1 MTRFPRIAWRIYL
14 TGAAVAA
21 LTFTFTDTFFKNE
34 TQWDDA
40 FAGAFVALLVVG
52 FMYQRELN
60 KKEIEKQRFQA
71 FRATMTTVQDIV
83 GNFLNSIQLV
93 RMECDGVLPEQ
104 SIELFDHLIAEA
116 SAHLK
121 ALAELDHVH
130 EKPMA
135 IGAGIAYPLPQLP
148 DHDHRSNSSKQAPHA
163 HV

>member
-1 MTRFPRIAWRIYL
+1 MTRIPRIAWRIYF

-21 LTFTFTDTFFKNE
+21 LTFTFTNTFFKNE
-34 TQWDDA
+34 TMWDDA
-40 FAGAFVALLVVG
+40 FAGAFVAILVVG

-60 KKEIEKQRFQA
+60 KREIEKQRFQA

-93 RMECDGVLPEQ
+93 RMDCDGVLPPQ
-104 SIELFDHLIAEA
+104 SVELFDHLIAQA

-121 ALAELDHVH
+121 ALGELDHVQ

-135 IGAGIAYPLPQLP
+135 IGAGIEYPEPQLP
-148 DHDHRSNSSKQAPHA
+148 DHGHCGNCSDAVA
-163 HV
+163 HTHV